1 MNKNYDQIKIKV
13 YKDGTVTDSE
23 FNTWLRAYNIYADYV
38 NLNVEIWNYE
48 HEKYYSDVA
57 YEDFIRSKVSE
68 LLKIL
73 HLNTGMSFVV
83 DEDLN
88 FIGTTKSGNG
98 KIHFA

>member
-13 YKDGTVTDSE
+13 HKEGIVTDSE
-23 FNTWLRAYNIYADYV
+23 FDTWIHAYNVYADYV
-38 NLNVEIWNYE
+38 NSNVEVWNYE

-57 YEDFIRSKVSE
+57 YEKFFRSKTSE

-73 HLNTGMSFVV
+73 HLNTGMSFTVS
-83 DEDLN
+83 DDFN

-98 KIHFA
+98 KIYFA